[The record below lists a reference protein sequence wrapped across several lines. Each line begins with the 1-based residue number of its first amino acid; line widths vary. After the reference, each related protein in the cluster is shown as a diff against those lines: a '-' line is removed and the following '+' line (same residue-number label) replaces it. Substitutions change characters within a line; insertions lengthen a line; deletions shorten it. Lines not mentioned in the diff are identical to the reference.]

1 MDSFTHHNLMQLV
14 THSKGVKASLY
25 MPTFRAGREV
35 QQNAVRFK
43 NLIKHVRHKLDE
55 QAVNITR
62 IDARVDEAL
71 KLAANDHW
79 WQHQGDGLA
88 MFLAD
93 DFMECYRL
101 PAEMPELVLVGQRFH
116 ITPLVRL
123 LQGDGE
129 FNVLAV
135 SQNHVRLFRCTH
147 YNITEL
153 QPAELPSDLR
163 SALNIDEYTS
173 TLQQHSAGAPQAAG
187 GMIFHGQGAADL
199 DVQKK
204 NEISQ
209 YFQVINRAL
218 SNYFKDNR
226 VPLVFAGV
234 EYLFPIFR
242 ETCKYNGIFD
252 QPVSGNPDD
261 LSAKELHTAAWK
273 LVQPMFLRGRESALT
288 QFNKFVANEKTTT
301 KLNQIVSA
309 AQEGAIE
316 TLLLA
321 EDEQLWGLP
330 GNSGSAVASQ
340 DEIKME
346 ELLNYSAVHTLATG
360 GTVYTLP
367 KNRMPQEQ
375 RLAAL
380 LRFLAN

>member
-14 THSKGVKASLY
+14 THNNGMKASLY
-25 MPTFRAGREV
+25 MPTVRAGREV
-35 QQNAVRFK
+35 QQNSVRFK
-43 NLIKHVRHKLDE
+43 NLITRVKHQLEGQDVDT
-55 QAVNITR
+55 TR
-62 IDARVDEAL
+62 IGERVDEAL
-71 KLAANDHW
+71 KLVANDHW

-93 DFMECYRL
+93 DLMECYRL
-101 PAEMPELVLVGQRFH
+101 PVDMPDLVVIGPRFH
-116 ITPLVRL
+116 IKPLL
-123 LQGDGE
+123 QFLQGDGQ

-135 SQNHVRLFRCTH
+135 SQNRVRLFRCTH
-147 YNITEL
+147 YEITEL

-173 TLQQHSAGAPQAAG
+173 TLQQHSAGAPRAAG

-218 SNYFKDNR
+218 SNYFDDDR

-242 ETCKYNGIFD
+242 ETCKYNGIYD
-252 QPVSGNPDD
+252 QPVAGNPDD
-261 LSAKELHTAAWK
+261 LSAEELHQAAWR
-273 LVQPMFLRGRESALT
+273 LVEPMFLRDRESALT

-301 KLNQIVSA
+301 DPNQIVNA
-309 AQEGAIE
+309 AQAGAIE

-321 EDEQLWGLP
+321 EDEQLWGVP
-330 GNSGSAVASQ
+330 DNSGAVVASK
-340 DEIKME
+340 DEPHAE
-346 ELLNYSAVHTLATG
+346 ELLNDSALQTLATG

-367 KNRMPQEQ
+367 KQRMPQEQ
-375 RLAAL
+375 PLAAL
-380 LRFLAN
+380 LRFLVE

>member
-14 THSKGVKASLY
+14 THSDGVKASLY
-25 MPTFRAGREV
+25 MPTVRSGREV

-43 NLIKHVRHKLDE
+43 NLIKQVKHKLDE
-55 QAVNITR
+55 QAVNITQ

-71 KLAANDHW
+71 KLTANDQW

-88 MFLAD
+88 MFFAD
-93 DFMECYRL
+93 DLMETYRL
-101 PAEMPELVLVGQRFH
+101 SAEMPELVLVGQRFQ

-123 LQGDGE
+123 LQGDGQ
-129 FNVLAV
+129 FHVLAV
-135 SQNHVRLFRCTH
+135 SQNSVRLFRCTG
-147 YNITEL
+147 YDITEL

-173 TLQQHSAGAPQAAG
+173 TLQHHTAGASRASG
-187 GMIFHGQGAADL
+187 GTIFHGQGAADL
-199 DVQKK
+199 DVQKN

-218 SNYFKDNR
+218 SNYFNDDR

-242 ETCKYNGIFD
+242 ETCKHKGIYD
-252 QPVSGNPDD
+252 QPVAGNPDD
-261 LSAKELHTAAWK
+261 VSAKQLHTAAWR
-273 LVQPMFLRGRESALT
+273 LVEPMFLGDRESALT

-330 GNSGSAVASQ
+330 GDSGAVASQ
-340 DEIKME
+340 EEIKKE
-346 ELLNYSAVHTLATG
+346 ELLNYSAVQTLATG

-367 KNRMPQEQ
+367 KHRMPQEQ
-375 RLAAL
+375 RLAAI
-380 LRFLAN
+380 LRFLPR